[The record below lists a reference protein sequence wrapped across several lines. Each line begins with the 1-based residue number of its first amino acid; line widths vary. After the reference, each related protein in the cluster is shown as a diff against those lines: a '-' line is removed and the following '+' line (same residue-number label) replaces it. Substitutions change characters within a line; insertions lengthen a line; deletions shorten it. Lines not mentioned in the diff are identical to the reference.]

1 MTVSRSPE
9 RHTFQKT
16 GYVERC
22 KKDGKDPSPD
32 YLEMFERILE
42 EDKKKFDDPESRK
55 NNLEYDLLTTNWI
68 LEKAR
73 SSDSYAQNIY
83 AALCNMQWRNKALWP
98 TLAEQNWSCSWR
110 YAGGIVA
117 DMLGKGDYIDWY
129 CSGIRDVDYSEEVN
143 KQWDERKYVA
153 EGVVTD
159 EIAEDFDR
167 LGWIP
172 IPYKDDEI

>member
-1 MTVSRSPE
+1 MTVSKSPE

-16 GYVERC
+16 GYLNRC
-22 KKDGKDPSPD
+22 EEKGEEPNAD

-42 EDKKKFDDPESRK
+42 DEDKKFDDPESRK
-55 NNLEYDLLTTNWI
+55 NNLEYDLRTTDWI

-73 SSDSYAQNIY
+73 ASDAYAQNIY

-98 TLAEQNWSCSWR
+98 TLKEENWSCSWR

-117 DMLGKGDYIDWY
+117 DMLEKGDYIDWY
-129 CSGIRDVDYSEEVN
+129 CSGIRDVDYNEEIN
-143 KQWDERKYVA
+143 KHWDERKYVP
-153 EGVVTD
+153 EGTVTE
-159 EIAEDFDR
+159 EIAADFDR

-172 IPYKDDEI
+172 IPYEDDK